1 MLNVLSLFDG
11 GSTGKVA
18 LEDIGLK
25 INEDFNY
32 YASEIDK
39 NAIKSFCANT
49 QAKEIYATVAFFS
62 FEILL
67 TKSTTT

>member
-18 LEDIGLK
+18 LKDIGLK
-25 INEDFNY
+25 VNQDFNY

-39 NAIKSFCANT
+39 NAIKC
-49 QAKEIYATVAFFS
+49 
-62 FEILL
+62 
-67 TKSTTT
+67 